1 MEENFMKPDKVM
13 KKLFDDLKNNLGKQY
28 LLSLL
33 NDKDQEPIN
42 GKTRLMKE
50 LFFISLNV
58 PSLDKIFEFEADN
71 YGPSS
76 DVVIGYLD
84 EMSQMKLITAKHRS
98 QDNYTIYSIGEY
110 GKKFL
115 EEENLSLDNDLI
127 SEIKELCSGITNDEL
142 LALTYFSFPEMTE
155 ESLVK
160 DKIWAKRKNLAL
172 GLYKKNKVSL
182 EKAVEISG
190 LNHPQFLDFLNS
202 KNIKVELLI

>member
-1 MEENFMKPDKVM
+1 MHKILM
-13 KKLFDDLKNNLGKQY
+13 KKLFDDLKDNLGKQY
-28 LLSLL
+28 ILSLL
-33 NDKDQEPIN
+33 DSNNQEPIK

-58 PSLDKIFEFEADN
+58 PSLNDSLEFEADS

-76 DVVIGYLD
+76 DVIIGYID
-84 EMSQMKLITAKHRS
+84 DMSQIGLINTRKKSR
-98 QDNYTIYSIGEY
+98 DNITYTLGEN

-115 EEENLSLDNDLI
+115 EQEQLDLDYELI
-127 SEIKELCSGITNDEL
+127 SEIKTLCHGITNDEL

-160 DKIWAKRKNLAL
+160 ERIWAKREKLAL
-172 GLYKKNKVSL
+172 GLYRKGKVSL

-190 LNHPQFLDFLNS
+190 LNYKEFLDLLNS
-202 KNIKVELLI
+202 KNINVELLL

>member
-1 MEENFMKPDKVM
+1 MSQLMKM
-13 KKLFDDLKNNLGKQY
+13 LFDDLKDNLGKQY
-28 LLSLL
+28 ILSLL
-33 NDKDQEPIN
+33 DSNNQEPIM

-58 PSLDKIFEFEADN
+58 PSLKKEFEFEADN

-76 DVVIGYLD
+76 DVVIGYID
-84 EMSQMKLITAKHRS
+84 DMSQMKLISAKKRN
-98 QDNYTIYSIGEY
+98 QDNVIYSLGEY

-115 EEENLSLDNDLI
+115 EEENLDLDYELI
-127 SEIKELCSGITNDEL
+127 SEMKTLCHGITNDEL

-160 DKIWAKRKNLAL
+160 KRIWAKRQKLAL
-172 GLYKKNKVSL
+172 GLYRKGKVSL

-190 LNHPQFLDFLNS
+190 LNYKEFLDLLNS
-202 KNIKVELLI
+202 KNIKVELLL

>member
-1 MEENFMKPDKVM
+1 MKPNKVM
-13 KKLFDDLKNNLGKQY
+13 KKLFDDLKNDLGKQY
-28 LLSLL
+28 LLFLL

-58 PSLDKIFEFEADN
+58 PSLDKIFEFEPDN

-98 QDNYTIYSIGEY
+98 QDDYTIYSIGEY

-115 EEENLSLDNDLI
+115 QEEELSLDNELI

-160 DKIWAKRKNLAL
+160 DRIWAKRDKLAL
-172 GLYKKNKVSL
+172 GLYRKNKVSL

-190 LNHPQFLDFLNS
+190 LNYPQFLDLLNS